1 MCLGIPMKILS
12 IEGDM
17 AEAEAMDV
25 VRTISLFLMAGEVQ
39 VGDYVLVHTGFAI
52 SKVDPEEALETLK
65 LIEQVINLST
75 PNG

>member
-1 MCLGIPMKILS
+1 
-12 IEGDM
+12 
-17 AEAEAMDV
+17 MDV
-25 VRTISLFLMAGEVQ
+25 TQTISLFLLSGEVK

-65 LIEQVINLST
+65 LIEEVARLST